1 MSSVG
6 FLIFDGLWRE
16 ISARVNRFVRSA
28 SGRTAE
34 KRRNL
39 ARSKMRGFLRVATIN
54 PGPFLTGFNNR
65 GFETWKSWEDEG
77 SERLFDYSK
86 LAFPRAQFDPE
97 PVYAT
102 MTAVVAGEVDTYRNL
117 EPKSMIEETKHNID
131 A

>member
-39 ARSKMRGFLRVATIN
+39 ARSKMRGFLRAVGRLRVRHQSLLRQI
-54 PGPFLTGFNNR
+54 R
-65 GFETWKSWEDEG
+65 GQRMNVNVQPAMAPQASNVEE
-77 SERLFDYSK
+77 
-86 LAFPRAQFDPE
+86 
-97 PVYAT
+97 
-102 MTAVVAGEVDTYRNL
+102 MAVIARIASTRVR
-117 EPKSMIEETKHNID
+117 
-131 A
+131 